1 MFILT
6 FYSMKNIQIYDG
18 FHKNIKLN
26 YLQLF

>member
-26 YLQLF
+26 YQLF